1 MHALF
6 HKYKPAAPA
15 RYHLFVAALLWSV
28 VGSALLFFGCKWVI
42 NKHETLYIWLLIPA
56 LLIGLLKTR
65 LVLFKAADRMTS
77 RIIARGDGK
86 CIGGFISYKTW
97 LIIAIMAGTGKFLRG
112 GLLPI
117 AIVGLIY
124 AAVGIALLYGSSRLW
139 SARKEFLQENN

>member
-1 MHALF
+1 
-6 HKYKPAAPA
+6 
-15 RYHLFVAALLWSV
+15 
-28 VGSALLFFGCKWVI
+28 
-42 NKHETLYIWLLIPA
+42 
-56 LLIGLLKTR
+56 
-65 LVLFKAADRMTS
+65 MTS